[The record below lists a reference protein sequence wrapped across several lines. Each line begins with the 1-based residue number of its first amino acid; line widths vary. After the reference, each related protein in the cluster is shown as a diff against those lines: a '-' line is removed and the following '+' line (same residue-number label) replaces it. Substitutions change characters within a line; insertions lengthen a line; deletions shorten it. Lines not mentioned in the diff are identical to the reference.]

1 MTEKPGRIGK
11 QYPATEGNHASSNH
25 APTAQAHA
33 SAGDR
38 VGLIALILG
47 IIAVILAVALYLSV
61 RTVASDVENIRG
73 LIENSAASASQSAS
87 AAAVAADRTDRA
99 ERRANIAEA
108 YAKQVYVELNRL
120 GYPVQ
125 TPIEEHS
132 VAPVE
137 AYKHDP

>member
-1 MTEKPGRIGK
+1 MKDPRPGDAVPSNRD
-11 QYPATEGNHASSNH
+11 GNQQINYFGERYGWVVAL
-25 APTAQAHA
+25 
-33 SAGDR
+33 
-38 VGLIALILG
+38 LIG
-47 IIAVILAVALYLSV
+47 IIALVAAGMLLIKLSSV
-61 RTVASDVENIRG
+61 QSEMNTVRG
-73 LIENSAASASQSAS
+73 LIENSAASASQSA
-87 AAAVAADRTDRA
+87 ADAAVAADRTDRA

-137 AYKHDP
+137 AFKHEP

>member
-1 MTEKPGRIGK
+1 MTEKPGRVGRS
-11 QYPATEGNHASSNH
+11 YPAGQSAANNGG
-25 APTAQAHA
+25 PTAQA
-33 SAGDR
+33 SVTNDR

>member
-1 MTEKPGRIGK
+1 MGRVGK
-11 QYPATEGNHASSNH
+11 QYPASHQPLAPSNSNGNQQINYFGERYGWIIALLIGIVAIVAVTFLIADLRAMRAELAN
-25 APTAQAHA
+25 ALTLIQA
-33 SAGDR
+33 SADR
-38 VGLIALILG
+38 A
-47 IIAVILAVALYLSV
+47 ATSA
-61 RTVASDVENIRG
+61 EN
-73 LIENSAASASQSAS
+73 
-87 AAAVAADRTDRA
+87 AAVAADRTDRA

>member
-1 MTEKPGRIGK
+1 MSPSNRD
-11 QYPATEGNHASSNH
+11 GNQNII
-25 APTAQAHA
+25 TL
-33 SAGDR
+33 GDR
-38 VGLIALILG
+38 YGWIVALVF
-47 IIAVILAVALYLSV
+47 AILAIVLAVLLWSEV
-61 RTVASDVENIRG
+61 RGARNDVENIRG
-73 LIENSAASASQSAS
+73 LIENSAAAASQSAS

-137 AYKHDP
+137 AFKNDP